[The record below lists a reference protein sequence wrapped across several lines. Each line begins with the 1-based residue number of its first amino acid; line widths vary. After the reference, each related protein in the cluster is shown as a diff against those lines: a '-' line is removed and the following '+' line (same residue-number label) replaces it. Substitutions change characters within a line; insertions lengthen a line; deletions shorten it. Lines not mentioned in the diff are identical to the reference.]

1 MTTYSEDPGESV
13 RRPCRAPT
21 RAAPVWDERAGEAT
35 AVTYAPFAI
44 VSPVFF
50 TTTTTSRREVAATTE
65 TEPAGG
71 IWSDVVGAGSVVMV
85 VVGFAGVA
93 LVDAVA
99 DRLDVVVVDNEVVVG
114 G

>member
-1 MTTYSEDPGESV
+1 MTTYSEDPAESL
-13 RRPCRAPT
+13 RRSRRAPT
-21 RAAPVWDERAGEAT
+21 RAAPLGDERAGEAT
-35 AVTYAPFAI
+35 TVTYAPVAA

-71 IWSDVVGAGSVVMV
+71 IWSDVVGAGSVVVV
-85 VVGFAGVA
+85 VVGFAGAA
-93 LVDAVA
+93 LVDVVA
-99 DRLDVVVVDNEVVVG
+99 DGLEVVVDEVVVG

>member
-13 RRPCRAPT
+13 RRPCRTPT

-35 AVTYAPFAI
+35 TVTYAPLAV

-71 IWSDVVGAGSVVMV
+71 IWSDVVGAGSAVVV
-85 VVGFAGVA
+85 VVGFAGAA
-93 LVDAVA
+93 LVDAVTEG
-99 DRLDVVVVDNEVVVG
+99 LDVVVVDDEVVVAG
-114 G
+114 